1 MVKLALI
8 CLAVLAFLGFHF
20 EKQRQ
25 GDFDHPVVLP
35 ARSLAEVKVVREEIE
50 KVEVKLVAMARQ
62 QEAVEVLCFLINNQS
77 DFTLTE
83 MECEIRNLTRDSKD
97 IFTMRPVTGEWLPRN
112 GFRKYFAEPKGIQR
126 WTGNFGDFLNLKDRF
141 QIKILKGYGFKK
153 GA

>member
-1 MVKLALI
+1 MVKLTLF
-8 CLAVLAFLGFHF
+8 CLAVLAFLGFSF

-50 KVEVKLVAMARQ
+50 KVEVKLMTMARQ
-62 QEAVEVLCFLINNQS
+62 EEAVEVLCFLINNQS

-83 MECEIRNLTRDSKD
+83 MECEIRNFTRDSKD

-112 GFRKYFAEPKGIQR
+112 GLRKYFAEPKGIQR
-126 WTGNFGDFLNLKDRF
+126 WTGNFGDFLNLKDRI
-141 QIKILKGYGFKK
+141 QMKILKGYGFKK